1 MILQVGVKAFLRNK
15 DGKYLLVRRCAQ
27 KYGKTQGSW
36 DIVGGRIEPGTELIK
51 NLQREVMEESGLTI
65 ISEPKIIAAQDIFPT
80 DDRHVVRISYQAEV
94 EGVVMLDTSE
104 NTEYL
109 WLSLEEMKKQS
120 DLDKYVQE
128 ILDKKLIF

>member
-15 DGKYLLVRRCAQ
+15 DNKYLLVRRSAQ
-27 KYGKTQGSW
+27 KYGQTQGSW
-36 DIVGGRIEPGTELIK
+36 DIIGGRIEPGTQLLE
-51 NLQREVMEESGLTI
+51 NLQREVVEECGLTI
-65 ISEPKIIAAQDIFPT
+65 ISEPKLIAAQDIFPA
-80 DDRHVVRISYQAEV
+80 DDRHVVRISYGADV
-94 EGVVMLDTSE
+94 EGEVILDTAE

-109 WLSLEEMKKQS
+109 WLSFAEMKMQS